1 MLRFGEG
8 TRPSKYSGYV
18 YDAVWLY
25 ALALDR
31 LIKEDAAL
39 VQVLCNVFSWK
50 PVSFLSDST
59 VVLLNSRILKSVD
72 SANVAT
78 NNSLC
83 G

>member
-1 MLRFGEG
+1 MFRFGEG

-39 VQVLCNVFSWK
+39 VQVLCN
-50 PVSFLSDST
+50 
-59 VVLLNSRILKSVD
+59 
-72 SANVAT
+72 A
-78 NNSLC
+78 
-83 G
+83 